1 MSDIYR
7 AISKLLSEGHRGALA
22 TVIGAS
28 GSTPGKESA
37 KMLVREDGSTVGTIG
52 GGCTEADV
60 WALAREAIEKDC
72 PIRKSFELSPKTAG
86 EEGLACG
93 GVVEIFIE
101 PLGSPV
107 VHIFGAGHIARQLVP
122 LVEMVGMKCVIVD
135 DRPQFADSE
144 HFPPTSQ
151 VIVADFEDCFEKLSI
166 TPASFIVIVTRGHKY
181 DQLVLSKA
189 IRTQAGYIGLIGS
202 KPKIAGIYKT
212 LREEGVSQEE
222 LDEIHAPIGIDIGS
236 RTPEEI
242 AVSIAAELIAHR
254 RKAYLKGNNRR
265 LGKAGRSTTY

>member
-7 AISKLLSEGHRGALA
+7 EISKLLSEGQRGALA
-22 TVIGAS
+22 TVISAS

-60 WALAREAIEKDC
+60 WALAREAIERDC
-72 PIRKSFELSPKTAG
+72 PIRKSFELTPKTA
-86 EEGLACG
+86 EEDGLACG
-93 GVVEIFIE
+93 GTVEIFIE

-122 LVEMVGMKCVIVD
+122 LVELVGMKCVITD

-144 HFPPTSQ
+144 HFSPDSR
-151 VIVADFEDCFEKLSI
+151 VLVSDFEDCFEKLAI
-166 TPASFIVIVTRGHKY
+166 TPACFIVIVTRGHKY
-181 DQLVLSKA
+181 DQFVLSKA
-189 IRTQAGYIGLIGS
+189 LQTSAGYIGLIGS

-212 LREEGVSQEE
+212 LREQGVSQEQ
-222 LDEIHAPIGIDIGS
+222 LDEIHAPIGLDIGS

-254 RKAYLKGNNRR
+254 RKAYLKGNSRR
-265 LGKAGRSTTY
+265 LGKADQSTTY